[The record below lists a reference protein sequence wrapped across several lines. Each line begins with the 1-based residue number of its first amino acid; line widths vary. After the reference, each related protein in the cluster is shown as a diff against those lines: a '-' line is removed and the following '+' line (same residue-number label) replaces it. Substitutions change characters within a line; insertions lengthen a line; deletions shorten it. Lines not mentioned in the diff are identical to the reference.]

1 MCPEEVRVKTMI
13 LSRSESLTLGNL
25 GTDFIGQ
32 AKNPW
37 MTQSYYKLVTTYF
50 GFQ

>member
-1 MCPEEVRVKTMI
+1 MCPEMPGAKTML
-13 LSRSESLTLGNL
+13 LSRSEALRLGNL

-37 MTQSYYKLVTTYF
+37 KTQSYYKLVAT
-50 GFQ
+50 